1 MPMPRSHPA
10 RSREIAS
17 NTARRDSSRRLYSY
31 DPVTPFWLLHA
42 VRMRPMRFPRPKS
55 LSGLML
61 IGFTIVAAPLLFAIV
76 NAAFQMNSLSVRS
89 QQLVAHGM
97 KGPPNNHP
105 MPAEIE
111 ALERQAPLYQ
121 ATGTA
126 AFRDVYARHHDRLGT
141 A

>member
-97 KGPPNNHP
+97 QGTRNNQR
-105 MPAEIE
+105 MSAEIE
-111 ALERQAPLYQ
+111 ALYRQARLYQ
-121 ATGTA
+121 PMGSAD
-126 AFRDVYARHHDRLGT
+126 FLDVYARPH